1 MSKNRLSDIERL
13 KKKEQ
18 ELEKTRKEIEL
29 RENIRKAREYGK
41 KYSDE
46 LKNLRAKTKKG
57 GIKK

>member
-29 RENIRKAREYGK
+29 RENIRKAKDFQKRNA
-41 KYSDE
+41 DE
-46 LKNLRAKTKKG
+46 LKNLRAKIKKG
-57 GIKK
+57 GVK

>member
-29 RENIRKAREYGK
+29 RENIRKAKDFQK
-41 KYSDE
+41 KNSDE
-46 LKNLRAKTKKG
+46 LKNLRARVKKG
-57 GIKK
+57 GAK

>member
-18 ELEKTRKEIEL
+18 ELDKTRKEIEL
-29 RENIRKAREYGK
+29 RENIRKAKDFQKRNA
-41 KYSDE
+41 DE

-57 GIKK
+57 GVK

>member
-18 ELEKTRKEIEL
+18 ELEKTKKEIEL
-29 RENIRKAREYGK
+29 RENIRKAKDFQKRNT
-41 KYSDE
+41 DE

-57 GIKK
+57 GAK

>member
-29 RENIRKAREYGK
+29 RENIRKAKDFQKRNA
-41 KYSDE
+41 DE

-57 GIKK
+57 GVK

>member
-29 RENIRKAREYGK
+29 RENIRKAKDFQKRNA
-41 KYSDE
+41 DE
-46 LKNLRAKTKKG
+46 LKNLRAKIKKG
-57 GIKK
+57 GSK

>member
-29 RENIRKAREYGK
+29 RENIRKAKDFQKRNA
-41 KYSDE
+41 DE

-57 GIKK
+57 GSK

>member
-29 RENIRKAREYGK
+29 RENIRKAKDFQKR
-41 KYSDE
+41 
-46 LKNLRAKTKKG
+46 
-57 GIKK
+57 